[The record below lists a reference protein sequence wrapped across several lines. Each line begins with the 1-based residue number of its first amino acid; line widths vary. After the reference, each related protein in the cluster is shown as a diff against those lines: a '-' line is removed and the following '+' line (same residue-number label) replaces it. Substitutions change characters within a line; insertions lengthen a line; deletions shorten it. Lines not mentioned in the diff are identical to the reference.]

1 MNGIVLTCLDKT
13 IRCILQK
20 SVVYTIESMTKTKRK
35 KKKGEDHVIE
45 QNKKLWNWNT
55 YGKIE
60 IERRLSSRVSCG
72 LRGINSIPT
81 HFRNFGMWLKI
92 QLPRFGAFQTCI
104 MCLDL
109 YGLHYYTM
117 VTMHL
122 KSTKKQREIL
132 KMKLMFV
139 LKFY

>member
-35 KKKGEDHVIE
+35 KKRWRPRYWTE
-45 QNKKLWNWNT
+45 QKLWNWNT

-92 QLPRFGAFQTCI
+92 QLPRFGVFQTSI
-104 MCLDL
+104 MRLDL

-132 KMKLMFV
+132 KMRLMFV